1 MPPIKPIPTT
11 GVPMW
16 VFTLIGLGL
25 TLGGLMISVVYQ
37 QSSIRYAEGQSDR
50 QIEVNTTRI
59 DQLSKDLTN
68 LSEHLHELE
77 TAKVKGK

>member
-1 MPPIKPIPTT
+1 MPPAKLPPSGI
-11 GVPMW
+11 PMW
-16 VFTLIGLGL
+16 VFTLIGLAL
-25 TLGGLMISVVYQ
+25 TLGGLMVSIVYQ

-59 DQLSKDLTN
+59 DQLSKDMAN

-77 TAKVKGK
+77 TSRGKGK